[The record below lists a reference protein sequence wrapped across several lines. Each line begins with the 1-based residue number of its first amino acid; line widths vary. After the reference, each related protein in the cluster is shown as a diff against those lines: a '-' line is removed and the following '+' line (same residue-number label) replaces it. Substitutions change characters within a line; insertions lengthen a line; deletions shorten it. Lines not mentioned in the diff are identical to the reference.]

1 MNPSTLVRTEALLL
15 RNLISWLPWQRAFL
29 LVALASFALSPTT
42 HAVSPPP
49 DGGYPFHNTA
59 EGSDALFKNTTGSN
73 NTATGD
79 SALGDNT
86 TGGNNTA
93 TGFEALLLNTT
104 GNENTANGFEAL
116 ISNTTG

>member
-59 EGSDALFKNTTGSN
+59 EGSDALFKNTTGSH
-73 NTATGD
+73 NTAIGE
-79 SALGDNT
+79 
-86 TGGNNTA
+86 
-93 TGFEALLLNTT
+93 EALLDNTT

-116 ISNTTG
+116 ISNTTGNENTANGFSALFHN